1 MTRKHCNI
9 EQINGNIYVTSD
21 KFYDKKYSET
31 CDYWKT
37 GKLGTIFQS
46 FLDANDIIEEN
57 NLEEEVKIE
66 EKEKILQAC
75 KSLKSKYEAF
85 HVLICSP

>member
-1 MTRKHCNI
+1 MIRKHCNI
-9 EQINGNIYVTSD
+9 EQIDGNISVTSD
-21 KFYDKKYSET
+21 KFDEQ
-31 CDYWKT
+31 
-37 GKLGTIFQS
+37 LGTIFQS

-66 EKEKILQAC
+66 EKEKVLQAC